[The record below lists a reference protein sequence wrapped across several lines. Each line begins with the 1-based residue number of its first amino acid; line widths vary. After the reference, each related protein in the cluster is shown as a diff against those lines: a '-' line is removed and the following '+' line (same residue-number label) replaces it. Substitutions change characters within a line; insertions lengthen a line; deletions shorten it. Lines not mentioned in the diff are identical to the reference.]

1 MKELIEK
8 GINLGI
14 GIAATT
20 KEKVESRVDELIK
33 KGQLAKENRS
43 KAVNEL
49 LDTIEKNEKEFEQ
62 KASAAVNETIN
73 NFGFATRKEIDSLSE
88 KVSDLQKQLGA
99 DQAEV

>member
-1 MKELIEK
+1 MKDIIEK
-8 GINLGI
+8 TINLGI

-33 KGQLAKENRS
+33 KGQLAKENRA

-49 LDTIEKNEKEFEQ
+49 FDTVEKKEKEFEE

-73 NFGFATRKEIDSLSE
+73 NFGLATRKEIDSLSE
-88 KVSDLQKQLGA
+88 KVSDLQKKIGA
-99 DQAEV
+99 N

>member
-1 MKELIEK
+1 MKDIIEK
-8 GINLGI
+8 TINLGI

-49 LDTIEKNEKEFEQ
+49 LDTVEKKEKEFEE
-62 KASAAVNETIN
+62 KASTAVNETIN
-73 NFGFATRKEIDSLSE
+73 NFGFATRKEVNNLKETI
-88 KVSDLQKQLGA
+88 SDLEKKIKTN
-99 DQAEV
+99 

>member
-1 MKELIEK
+1 MKDIIEK
-8 GINLGI
+8 TINLGL

-49 LDTIEKNEKEFEQ
+49 LDTVEKKEKEFEE
-62 KASAAVNETIN
+62 KVSATVNETIN
-73 NFGFATRKEIDSLSE
+73 NFGFATRKEVNNLKETI
-88 KVSDLQKQLGA
+88 SDLEKKIKTN
-99 DQAEV
+99 